1 MNSSHSIPVH
11 FILVI
16 LLLLLFSYLVVSYSL
31 RPHGLQHA
39 GPSCPSP
46 SPRVCPSSCSLHQW
60 CHPAISSSDDL
71 FFCPQ
76 SFPASG
82 EGKIIISHYLEYHKC
97 WDPLPAKE
105 VLSSGE
111 WQRESW
117 QSLKSLSDPKWC
129 KAGEG
134 STQVQGGEVQGGEG
148 GRRVLEGR
156 RGPFALQS
164 LHSQGHWYGP
174 NKSS

>member
-31 RPHGLQHA
+31 WPHGLQHA

-76 SFPASG
+76 S
-82 EGKIIISHYLEYHKC
+82 C
-97 WDPLPAKE
+97 R
-105 VLSSGE
+105 SSGTFLM
-111 WQRESW
+111 SHLFASDD
-117 QSLKSLSDPKWC
+117 QSTGASASASVFPVNIQGWFPLGLIGLISLQFKGLSNTAVWKYQFF
-129 KAGEG
+129 G
-134 STQVQGGEVQGGEG
+134 
-148 GRRVLEGR
+148 VL
-156 RGPFALQS
+156 PS
-164 LHSQGHWYGP
+164 LWFSYHIYCIMV
-174 NKSS
+174 